1 MTICGDVFTSSI
13 STSNSSK
20 SFSFI
25 KIFLRYSYT
34 INIKVLKKTTYLYI
48 QHMEIIGMKKKYSF
62 TIEET
67 LMDWF
72 RVYVR
77 EESTT
82 MSAVLNQ
89 YVLSL
94 KRGN

>member
-1 MTICGDVFTSSI
+1 
-13 STSNSSK
+13 
-20 SFSFI
+20 
-25 KIFLRYSYT
+25 
-34 INIKVLKKTTYLYI
+34 
-48 QHMEIIGMKKKYSF
+48 MKKKYSF
-62 TIEET
+62 TIEES

-94 KRGN
+94 KRGEAKPKRIMYSSRT

>member
-1 MTICGDVFTSSI
+1 
-13 STSNSSK
+13 
-20 SFSFI
+20 
-25 KIFLRYSYT
+25 
-34 INIKVLKKTTYLYI
+34 
-48 QHMEIIGMKKKYSF
+48 MEIIGMKKKYSF
-62 TIEET
+62 TIEES

-94 KRGN
+94 KRGETKPKRIMYSNQMKH